1 MKTIQL
7 LLVSLFLFSL
17 TVNSQSKQENPFTSK
32 SVIGYLKIPD
42 IEGESKSSEYK
53 NEIEIFGLASLIEKA
68 GKIEPGRGRSQSRA
82 QMSSISLVK
91 NIDAATPYLMLAN
104 LQGKSFKEAVISLVK
119 SEKGSKKPFLIL
131 TLKKTI
137 INKHQIDSSSNR
149 QEIVSL
155 SFEKITIKYINN
167 GQEHEVTYNL
177 AGGV

>member
-7 LLVSLFLFSL
+7 LLVSLFLFSI
-17 TVNSQSKQENPFTSK
+17 TVNSQSKQENPITSK

-68 GKIEPGRGRSQSRA
+68 SKTQLGRGRSQSRVE
-82 QMSSISLVK
+82 MSPISLVK
-91 NIDAATPYLMLAN
+91 KIDAATPYLMLAN
-104 LQGKSFKEAVISLVK
+104 LQGKSFKEAIISLIK
-119 SEKGSKKPFLIL
+119 NESKEPFLIL
-131 TLKKTI
+131 TLKKTT
-137 INKHQIDSSSNR
+137 INKHQLDASSNR
-149 QEIVSL
+149 QEIVTL

-177 AGGV
+177 ARGV